1 MADGDQLFARFGKEY
16 PAGTVLFREGE
27 EGATM
32 YVVQSGRVRIT
43 KDGTDGHKTLGVL
56 GAGEFFGEMAILNN
70 KPRTATAEVV
80 EDARMLVLD
89 GRTFEQMVVS
99 NTEIAVRLIKKMA
112 RRLDSALALVEILMH
127 RDPKAR
133 VILGLSREAE
143 VLGTERED
151 GSVFV
156 PISLQGLS
164 DNVGL
169 HPNEVGEVLKR
180 LSRLRM
186 VEDRE
191 EGYVITDVMRLHE
204 FLDFLAMQEKFGEV

>member
-1 MADGDQLFARFGKEY
+1 MADGDQLFARFGKEF

-27 EGATM
+27 RGDTM
-32 YVVQSGRVRIT
+32 YVVQSGKVRIT
-43 KDGTDGHKTLGVL
+43 KEGADGHKTLAIL
-56 GAGEFFGEMAILNN
+56 GPGEFLGEMAILND
-70 KPRTATAEVV
+70 KPRTATATVDV
-80 EDARMLVLD
+80 DARMLVLD
-89 GRTFEQMVVS
+89 ARTFEQMVVS
-99 NTEIAVRLIKKMA
+99 NTEIAVRLIKKMS

-143 VLGTERED
+143 GLGVERED

-156 PISLQGLS
+156 PISLQGLA

-169 HPNEVGEVLKR
+169 QANEVSEVLKR
-180 LSRLRM
+180 LSRLSM
-186 VEDRE
+186 VESRDD
-191 EGYVITDVMRLHE
+191 GYVITDVMRLHE